1 MELCVL
7 AKVVFLLAVINVS
20 FDIYLLG
27 ISAYV
32 LLLNILFSI
41 FAVSVTNWSCYNQ
54 TNNWVAW
61 VMVIFAFVSTAALLY
76 LVKYPNEETNK
87 QIIEDERKN
96 RLHVQSVI
104 NKWA

>member
-7 AKVVFLLAVINVS
+7 AKVVFLLSVINVS

-27 ISAYV
+27 ISAFS
-32 LLLNILFSI
+32 LLMNILFTI

-61 VMVIFAFVSTAALLY
+61 VMVIFAFIATAVMLY
-76 LVKYPNEETNK
+76 IMKYPNEELNK
-87 QIIEDERKN
+87 QVIEEERKN
-96 RLHVQSVI
+96 RLHIQSKI
-104 NKWA
+104 NELA

>member
-7 AKVVFLLAVINVS
+7 AKVVFLLSVINIS

-27 ISAYV
+27 ISAYS
-32 LLLNILFSI
+32 LLMNILFSI

-61 VMVIFAFVSTAALLY
+61 VMVIFAFVTTAALLY
-76 LVKYPNEETNK
+76 LVKNPNEETNK
-87 QIIEDERKN
+87 QLIEEERKK
-96 RLHVQSVI
+96 RLHVQSMI
-104 NKWA
+104 HDWA